1 MRPQTRNALT
11 LVVEKAKRLLT
22 GAYVR
27 QLQKHNGTQM
37 SYSWEQQDP
46 DTKIGP
52 LTVNQTRPDEDA
64 TDVLTLDVALLHPG
78 QRDFLIS

>member
-64 TDVLTLDVALLHPG
+64 TDALILTLRFFIQG
-78 QRDFLIS
+78 KEISSY